1 MKQTSTLPS
10 ETTVCLN
17 LQTAQDLL
25 HWHDARVSKC
35 PCQESQAF
43 HSCILGEPRTHA
55 YDLLL
60 ELWAKLWQITLGWCQ
75 WKMQYQYTHIIKCS
89 PYMSAGCQHIAPL
102 SSWTMP
108 RPLNESQ
115 PYESGFFDRTDL
127 LRHVYELLKLSSFKR
142 ISSRRSWPY
151 FLLFDGNASE
161 GGFALLS
168 ADFSHCEFW
177 AVVAVTCNVI
187 QLKSSKPRFV

>member
-1 MKQTSTLPS
+1 MTHVSQSVYVKNRKPF
-10 ETTVCLN
+10 
-17 LQTAQDLL
+17 TA
-25 HWHDARVSKC
+25 
-35 PCQESQAF
+35 AF
-43 HSCILGEPRTHA
+43 LGEPRTHA

-75 WKMQYQYTHIIKCS
+75 WKMQYQYTHVIKCS
-89 PYMSAGCQHIAPL
+89 QYMSAGCQHVARL

-127 LRHVYELLKLSSFKR
+127 LRHVIKR

-151 FLLFDGNASE
+151 FLLLMEMSQRAGLPSFLLIFLIVSSE
-161 GGFALLS
+161 Q
-168 ADFSHCEFW
+168 W
-177 AVVAVTCNVI
+177 
-187 QLKSSKPRFV
+187 